1 MSSVKL
7 SVKNQG
13 RWGAT
18 LISALGDYDIGKDGI
33 VEVPR
38 ELADKLLG
46 IPNSYEEIAEPKAKA
61 KPTAKKGD
69 LNKDGEV
76 DKKDLDIAKDNQE
89 DAKAEVENADAKA
102 ESVMND
108 MTKKQLQEVAKE
120 MGLPKGSWQKKNKT
134 DLIDY
139 IAKNS

>member
-7 SVKNQG
+7 SVLNQA
-13 RWGAT
+13 RWGAV

-46 IPNSYEEIAEPKAKA
+46 IPNSYEEVAEPKAKA
-61 KPTAKKGD
+61 KPTPKKGD
-69 LNKDGEV
+69 LNKDGKV
-76 DKKDLDIAKDNQE
+76 DKKDLDIAQE
-89 DAKAEVENADAKA
+89 SQEEAKAEVEEADAKA
-102 ESVMND
+102 ESVMGD
-108 MTKKQLQEVAKE
+108 MTKRQLQDVAKE
-120 MGLPKGSWQKKNKT
+120 MKLPKGNWQKKNKN